1 MVAKKVADKKK
12 RRRKRKWPTWSW
24 TWWWTWRW
32 TRCFCSSLLF
42 WYCISVALHHLLV
55 LYWFGIVVLCQIGN
69 MVICVQRTILPLSES
84 PHCHSLFSAGAR
96 LHQITGD
103 CFMHYTHC
111 GILCIYRVNI
121 YVPMWYNTVPGS
133 GCLDGSDIGLYVYF
147 SLADWTINTPPTP
160 ADLSYHKR
168 NTMGERKIHI

>member
-69 MVICVQRTILPLSES
+69 MVICVQRTILPTLGE
-84 PHCHSLFSAGAR
+84 PSLPFIVFCWGPTPPDHWGLFYA
-96 LHQITGD
+96 L
-103 CFMHYTHC
+103 YTLWHTMY
-111 GILCIYRVNI
+111 IYVVNI
-121 YVPMWYNTVPGS
+121 YVPM
-133 GCLDGSDIGLYVYF
+133 
-147 SLADWTINTPPTP
+147 
-160 ADLSYHKR
+160 
-168 NTMGERKIHI
+168 